1 MDFSITH
8 RFKAA
13 TWRSWEVLAIAYQ
26 YLGGVKAFMTKRL
39 FLFGEYKYFGAKYS
53 WDSDGAGDSKVKL
66 DLQAHL
72 ISGGVARSF

>member
-1 MDFSITH
+1 
-8 RFKAA
+8 
-13 TWRSWEVLAIAYQ
+13 
-26 YLGGVKAFMTKRL
+26 MTKRL